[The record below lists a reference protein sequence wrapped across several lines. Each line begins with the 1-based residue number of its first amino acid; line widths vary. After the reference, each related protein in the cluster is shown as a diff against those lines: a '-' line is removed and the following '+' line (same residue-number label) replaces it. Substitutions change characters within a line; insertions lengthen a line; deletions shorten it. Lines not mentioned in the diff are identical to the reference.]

1 MQHQFYSLQ
10 EVADIVGG
18 QLVGDAEG
26 KSICDLLIDSR
37 HLVDARQALFFALT
51 SARNDG
57 HKYIKELYNKGLHS
71 FVVKYFPQEDL
82 PNAAFIV
89 VPDTL
94 KALQT
99 LASHHRQQFDF
110 PVIGITGSNGK
121 TIVKEW
127 LYQML
132 SPDYT
137 IVRSP
142 KSYNSQVGVPLSVWQ
157 MNDTY
162 DMGIFEAGISE
173 PDEMM
178 AL

>member
-57 HKYIKELYNKGLHS
+57 HRYIKELYDKGVRA
-71 FVVKYFPQEDL
+71 FVVKRL
-82 PNAAFIV
+82 PEEECPDAVFV
-89 VPDTL
+89 VVADPL

-99 LASHHRQQFDF
+99 LTRF
-110 PVIGITGSNGK
+110 
-121 TIVKEW
+121 
-127 LYQML
+127 
-132 SPDYT
+132 
-137 IVRSP
+137 
-142 KSYNSQVGVPLSVWQ
+142 
-157 MNDTY
+157 
-162 DMGIFEAGISE
+162 
-173 PDEMM
+173 
-178 AL
+178 